1 VRLAVPALILVGEW
15 DPVTSPRW
23 ARLAAEQFSPTQ
35 LVVLP
40 KAGHLLDGYRACAGK
55 LVVAFLDQHAADTSC
70 VATVR
75 APRFVVK

>member
-1 VRLAVPALILVGEW
+1 
-15 DPVTSPRW
+15 
-23 ARLAAEQFSPTQ
+23 

-55 LVVAFLDQHAADTSC
+55 LIVAFLDQHAADTSC

-75 APRFVVK
+75 APRFIVK